1 MSEKEKDFLDEMQAD
16 STAEVED
23 TPETPEPETP
33 AAATSEATTGV
44 PAKPDATAE
53 ASPAAA
59 TDKDDRVPLA
69 ALMAE
74 RDKRQKEQ
82 TAREAMQRELEQLR
96 ADREKQTPAPG
107 FYENPE
113 NFVQQVAQSAKQQ
126 ADQRL
131 FAVLEEDAREQFP
144 DYQEVMDELTERV
157 RENPALRD
165 QIFNAPNPAKA
176 AYRLGKQLRE
186 LQAMQDPEAYRTK
199 LEAEFRAK
207 WDAEQKTKDELRAKT
222 DAELPPDL
230 ASARSASGTAV
241 AAPGSIFQE
250 IFA

>member
-1 MSEKEKDFLDEMQAD
+1 MSEKEKDFLDEMQAGGA
-16 STAEVED
+16 AEVED
-23 TPETPEPETP
+23 TPETPE
-33 AAATSEATTGV
+33 AATDAVSTSEATTGA
-44 PAKPDATAE
+44 PAKPEVTAE

-59 TDKDDRVPLA
+59 NDKEDRVPLA

-82 TAREAMQRELEQLR
+82 TQREAMQRELEQLK
-96 ADREKQTPAPG
+96 AEREKQTPAPG

-165 QIFNAPNPAKA
+165 QIFSAPNPAKA

-199 LEAEFRAK
+199 LEVELRAK
-207 WDAEQKTKDELRAKT
+207 WDAEQRAKDDARART

-241 AAPGSIFQE
+241 PAPGSIFKE
-250 IFA
+250 LFN